1 MAFKF
6 YIPTARLR
14 IADRGRALRV
24 DRILVA
30 DLSMDALNHLFLTD
44 LPWPEFFIAL
54 AAGGAIYVFFSY
66 TIINNGEESALDFNI
81 SVPEQCG
88 PGWQGKLLDEPSIRV
103 FIASIPRS
111 EGIDSDH
118 GSRYQAQV
126 LYNAIARLL
135 EGCWDGSTQLR
146 LME

>member
-1 MAFKF
+1 
-6 YIPTARLR
+6 
-14 IADRGRALRV
+14 
-24 DRILVA
+24 
-30 DLSMDALNHLFLTD
+30 MDALNHLFPAN

-54 AAGGAIYVFFSY
+54 GTGAAIYVFFSY

-81 SVPEQCG
+81 PVPEQCG
-88 PGWQGKLLDEPSIRV
+88 PGWQGKRLDEPSIRV
-103 FIASIPRS
+103 IMASIPCS
-111 EGIDSDH
+111 EGIGSDH

-135 EGCWDGSTQLR
+135 EGCWDGSIQLR